1 MLQDLSNEIREC
13 YQRAGDC
20 RRRAE
25 ETTDPATKRDFL
37 EMEKRWLSLARS
49 YDFADQISRF
59 TNPFRN
65 PKTGRPLD
73 RQGR

>member
-13 YQRAGDC
+13 YRRADDC

-25 ETTDPATKRDFL
+25 EATDPATKRDFL

-49 YDFADQISRF
+49 YDFAEQISASPSLSGIRK
-59 TNPFRN
+59 R
-65 PKTGRPLD
+65 GD
-73 RQGR
+73 R